1 MVDEFISD
9 VCDILDIP
17 IPIISFDTS
26 NFTSN
31 TMMAQCNSDGTVI
44 YIKEKQTPNPD
55 YFFSSAHE
63 LRHIWQILND
73 STFYLQHYKTRIE
86 CNNLDEYNLQIAEL
100 DANAFAGLI
109 MIDFF
114 KIKPLF
120 TDSSTLVVSK
130 IFERM
135 DLISK
140 DFA

>member
-1 MVDEFISD
+1 MINEYISD
-9 VCDILDIP
+9 VCEILDIP
-17 IPIISFDTS
+17 IPRISFDTS
-26 NFTSN
+26 NFTSD

-44 YIKEKQTPNPD
+44 YIKKTQTPNPD
-55 YFFSSAHE
+55 YFFAIAHE

-73 STFYLQHYKTRIE
+73 SSFYLQSYKSRIE

-100 DANAFAGLI
+100 DANAFAGLV

-120 TDSSTLVVSK
+120 ANSSALVVSK
-130 IFERM
+130 ISERM

-140 DFA
+140 DFV